1 MQFTVT
7 TASAADF
14 STALA
19 IVPVYQDAA
28 LGAAA
33 KALDKAGGV
42 ISRAFA
48 NGDIRGKSGDLL
60 LLTDTGDLACERI
73 LLVGCGERGK
83 FDRKAYRKALTA
95 AFGWLSRK
103 PYASAANYLALE
115 AVRGADPARR
125 AAIAAEL
132 WHYAAYRFTQMKSK
146 PGDDAPA
153 LEALA
158 VAARDAKAAR
168 LARKGAAQGDALGQG
183 MSYMRTLGNLPGN
196 VCTPAHLAKEA
207 RALARK
213 TKQLSCKVLSEADMK
228 KLGMGSLLSVTAGSV
243 QPAHLIVLEYKG
255 AAASRKPVVLVGKGI
270 TFDTGGISLKPPPT
284 MDEMKYDMSGAASVF
299 GVFKALAELQPK
311 QNVVGIIPTCENMPG
326 GNATKPGDIVTSM
339 SGQTIEILN
348 TDAEGRLILCDALT
362 YAQEKYKPAALID
375 IATLTGACVIALGSH
390 HSGLMSNSDTL
401 ARKLLAAGQAADDR
415 AWQLPLGEDYERQL
429 QSNFADMANIG
440 GREAG
445 TITAGCFLGKFTRD
459 IDWAHLDI
467 AGTAYVGGKA
477 KGSTGRPVPLL
488 FEYILNA

>member
-7 TASAADF
+7 TAKAADHK
-14 STALA
+14 TAVA
-19 IVPVYQDAA
+19 IVPVYEKAA
-28 LGAAA
+28 MGAGA
-33 KALDKAGGV
+33 KALDKPGGI
-42 ISRAFA
+42 ISRALK
-48 NGDIRGKSGDLL
+48 NGDIKGKSGELL
-60 LLTDTGDLACERI
+60 LLTETGELACDRI
-73 LLVGCGERGK
+73 LLVGCGERGSL
-83 FDRKAYRKALTA
+83 DRQAFRKALA
-95 AFGWLSRK
+95 AAMQWLRSK
-103 PYASAANYLALE
+103 PYPDATSYITLE
-115 AVRGADPARR
+115 AIKGADPERR
-125 AAIAAEL
+125 AAITAEV
-132 WHYAAYRFTQMKSK
+132 WHHAAYRFSQMKSK
-146 PGDDAPA
+146 PEDVSPA
-153 LEALA
+153 LKSLT
-158 VAARDAKAAR
+158 VAARDAKTAR
-168 LARKGAAQGDALGQG
+168 QMRKGVAQGDALGQG

-196 VCTPAHLAKEA
+196 VCTPAHLVKEA
-207 RALARK
+207 RALARGN
-213 TKQLSCKVLSEADMK
+213 KQMSCKVLSEADMK

-299 GVFKALAELQPK
+299 GVFKALRELQPK

-339 SGQTIEILN
+339 SGQTIEVLN

-362 YAQEKYKPAALID
+362 YAQKNYEPAALID

-390 HSGLMSNSDTL
+390 HCGLMSNSDAL
-401 ARKLLAAGQAADDR
+401 AKKLLAAGQAADDR
-415 AWQLPLGEDYERQL
+415 AWQLPLGDDYERQL
-429 QSNFADMANIG
+429 ESNFADMANIG

-459 IDWAHLDI
+459 VDWAHLDI
-467 AGTAYVGGKA
+467 AGTAYVGGKT

-488 FEYILNA
+488 FEYILSA